1 MNLDSTGVAGLNEY
15 PQAVWFRTC
24 SSVQFRSLRSDE
36 GGQRG
41 GRGMK
46 DSGNSRLL
54 EAAWL
59 GPENSANREDK
70 KGKGSLPV

>member
-1 MNLDSTGVAGLNEY
+1 
-15 PQAVWFRTC
+15 
-24 SSVQFRSLRSDE
+24 
-36 GGQRG
+36 
-41 GRGMK
+41 MK